1 MNCRSFILVVKYIVY
16 YRDIP
21 EHLATAFWEKTVQDH
36 YHTYE
41 PKNGHG
47 LRHDP
52 ISSIVGPRV
61 IGWIG
66 TQDTAGQPNLAPYSF
81 CNIFNYKP
89 ALIAFSSVGYKDSV
103 RNAIETGVFTWNLA
117 TRPLAEAVNQSSLEQ
132 PVNEFELTQL
142 TPVAG
147 QLVAAPRVA
156 QSPVSIECK
165 VTQHFQM
172 TDQHQDA
179 LNTWMVIGEVVAVHI
194 DPALIKDGIYHCAA
208 AQPILRGGGPADYYE
223 ISDQT
228 LFHMYRPK

>member
-1 MNCRSFILVVKYIVY
+1 MQ
-16 YRDIP
+16 
-21 EHLATAFWEKTVQDH
+21 EH
-36 YHTYE
+36 YHFYE

-66 TQDTAGQPNLAPYSF
+66 TQDAEGQPNLAPYSF
-81 CNIFNYKP
+81 CNIFNYRP

-103 RNAIETGVFTWNLA
+103 KNAIETGVFTWNLA
-117 TRPLAEAVNQSSLEQ
+117 TRPLAEEVNQSSLEQ

-142 TPVAG
+142 SPIASKLIT
-147 QLVAAPRVA
+147 APRVA
-156 QSPVSIECK
+156 QSPASIECK

-172 TDQHQDA
+172 RDQNNELLD
-179 LNTWMVIGEVVAVHI
+179 TWMVIGEAVAVHI
-194 DPALIKDGIYHCAA
+194 DPALIKDGIYHCAS

-223 ISDQT
+223 VTDQS

>member
-1 MNCRSFILVVKYIVY
+1 M
-16 YRDIP
+16 
-21 EHLATAFWEKTVQDH
+21 QDH
-36 YHTYE
+36 YHSYE

-66 TQDTAGQPNLAPYSF
+66 TQDPHGHPNLAPYSF
-81 CNIFNYKP
+81 CSIFNYHP

-103 RNAIETGVFTWNLA
+103 KNAIETGEFTWNLA
-117 TRPLAEAVNQSSLEQ
+117 TRPLAESVNQSSLEQ
-132 PVNEFELTQL
+132 PVNEFELTGL
-142 TPVAG
+142 KPLAG
-147 QLVAAPRVA
+147 QLIAAPRVA

-165 VTQHFQM
+165 VAQHFQM
-172 TDQHQDA
+172 VNQAGEA

-194 DPALIKDGIYHCAA
+194 EPSLIKEGIYHCAA

-223 ISDQT
+223 ITDQT
-228 LFHMYRPK
+228 LFPMYRPK